1 MRFTF
6 GQYRRAARDPT
17 FRIRPGRQTGG
28 PNTSGTLRA
37 SVRAFHREGQVA
49 GQAALDRGL
58 SGYFAE
64 PRNRRQ
70 ADRARLMYEDY
81 VRLSQTDGRDPF
93 DFDIEAELEIGDDV
107 LIVWVDI
114 ALLDPNGYAGRI
126 VLWDQQPC
134 DRHAALAIAAPA
146 LQILANELGN
156 DRTDNVEVW
165 HMPTP
170 ARFAFTA
177 TEATAGLHLV
187 PALLSHMRP
196 D

>member
-1 MRFTF
+1 MRAW
-6 GQYRRAARDPT
+6 RCAECASK
-17 FRIRPGRQTGG
+17 FR
-28 PNTSGTLRA
+28 
-37 SVRAFHREGQVA
+37 
-49 GQAALDRGL
+49 
-58 SGYFAE
+58 
-64 PRNRRQ
+64 
-70 ADRARLMYEDY
+70 
-81 VRLSQTDGRDPF
+81 
-93 DFDIEAELEIGDDV
+93 
-107 LIVWVDI
+107 
-114 ALLDPNGYAGRI
+114 LDPNGYAGRI

-146 LQILANELGN
+146 LQILTNELGN